1 MTGMKRIEILRPWAI
16 FVWLFVWQAG
26 VLVLDQ
32 QILLVS
38 PVRVL
43 LLLVELAVELDFWK
57 AVAFSTLRITAGFLL
72 GTMAGTM
79 LAGVS
84 ARQRILEELLA
95 PFMLAVKSIP
105 VASLLSFPSYYFLPV
120 TCLSLFRF

>member
-43 LLLVELAVELDFWK
+43 LRLVELAVELDF
-57 AVAFSTLRITAGFLL
+57 
-72 GTMAGTM
+72 
-79 LAGVS
+79 
-84 ARQRILEELLA
+84 
-95 PFMLAVKSIP
+95 
-105 VASLLSFPSYYFLPV
+105 
-120 TCLSLFRF
+120 

>member
-43 LLLVELAVELDFWK
+43 LRLVELAVELDFGK
-57 AVAFSTLRITAGFLL
+57 PLRSLRCGLQQGF
-72 GTMAGTM
+72 
-79 LAGVS
+79 
-84 ARQRILEELLA
+84 
-95 PFMLAVKSIP
+95 
-105 VASLLSFPSYYFLPV
+105 Y
-120 TCLSLFRF
+120 

>member
-43 LLLVELAVELDFWK
+43 LRLVELAVELDFWK

-72 GTMAGTM
+72 GTMATAGWGFCQTAHIGRIAGT
-79 LAGVS
+79 LY
-84 ARQRILEELLA
+84 
-95 PFMLAVKSIP
+95 
-105 VASLLSFPSYYFLPV
+105 ASSEINSGGFVYYPCPDIIFFP
-120 TCLSLFRF
+120 

>member
-105 VASLLSFPSYYFLPV
+105 VASFIILA
-120 TCLSLFRF
+120 

>member
-1 MTGMKRIEILRPWAI
+1 MTGMKRIEILRPWAF

-43 LLLVELAVELDFWK
+43 LRLVELAVELDFWK

-72 GTMAGTM
+72 AYNG
-79 LAGVS
+79 S
-84 ARQRILEELLA
+84 AQCWLG
-95 PFMLAVKSIP
+95 
-105 VASLLSFPSYYFLPV
+105 FLPDSAYWKN
-120 TCLSLFRF
+120 CWHPLC